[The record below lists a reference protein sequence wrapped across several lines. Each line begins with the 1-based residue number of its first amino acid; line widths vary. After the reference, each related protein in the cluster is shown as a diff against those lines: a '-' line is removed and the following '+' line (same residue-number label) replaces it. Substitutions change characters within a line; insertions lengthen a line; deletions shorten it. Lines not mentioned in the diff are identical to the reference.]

1 MRLFRPC
8 LIAGWLYPG
17 ALFRIQTD
25 EKLLFLTF
33 DDGPDPDS
41 TPHLLDL
48 LETYDIKALFFCVGS
63 ASEKYPDLISRIKKN
78 GHVIGNHGFS
88 HLSGWR
94 TGKKR
99 YLSDISRAAQFTSP
113 AFFRPPFGH
122 LNLSQFRKLKKTFK
136 IVFWDIMAYDFDPSF
151 GNQNSLRILKTKL
164 RPGSIIVLHDTV
176 YSSANTILGEFI
188 TYSLK
193 EGYRFELLDIGSDK

>member
-25 EKLLFLTF
+25 EKLLYLTF

-41 TPHLLDL
+41 TPQLLDIL
-48 LETYDIKALFFCVGS
+48 DNYAIKALFFCNGC
-63 ASEKYPDLISRIKKN
+63 AAEKYPHLISLIKKR

-88 HLSGWR
+88 HLDGWR
-94 TGKKR
+94 TGMNR
-99 YLSDISRAAQFTSP
+99 YIPDVNHAARSTSHVL
-113 AFFRPPFGH
+113 FRPPFGR
-122 LNLSQFRKLKKTFK
+122 LRISQFRKLKRTFK
-136 IVFWDIMAYDFDPSF
+136 IVFWDIMAYDFDHSF

-176 YSSANTILGEFI
+176 SSAANIIIEEFV

-193 EGYRFELLDIGSDK
+193 EGYRFELLHTGINK